1 MEAQKGT
8 PVAADIKTNFDVL
21 IAEDNPVNQ
30 KLAVKFLERYGHS
43 VEIAENGH
51 LAVEAYKAR
60 AEQNRRYDA
69 ILVRRPA
76 SVLKGEGDVGAD
88 IGVWRRADGRVDAVH
103 GRYGGDGAH
112 PDVRADARSRAD
124 THYRAHRARKYV
136 PL

>member
-1 MEAQKGT
+1 MPPVSLPDLASALISALESNTGT
-8 PVAADIKTNFDVL
+8 PVAAEIKTNFDVL

-69 ILVRRPA
+69 ILVRCPYLFA
-76 SVLKGEGDVGAD
+76 L
-88 IGVWRRADGRVDAVH
+88 
-103 GRYGGDGAH
+103 
-112 PDVRADARSRAD
+112 
-124 THYRAHRARKYV
+124 
-136 PL
+136 

>member
-1 MEAQKGT
+1 MTYPVKWCLDNSICAHIKMPPVSLPDLASALISALESNTGT
-8 PVAADIKTNFDVL
+8 PVAAEIKTNFDVL

-69 ILVRRPA
+69 ILVRCPYLFA
-76 SVLKGEGDVGAD
+76 L
-88 IGVWRRADGRVDAVH
+88 
-103 GRYGGDGAH
+103 
-112 PDVRADARSRAD
+112 
-124 THYRAHRARKYV
+124 
-136 PL
+136 